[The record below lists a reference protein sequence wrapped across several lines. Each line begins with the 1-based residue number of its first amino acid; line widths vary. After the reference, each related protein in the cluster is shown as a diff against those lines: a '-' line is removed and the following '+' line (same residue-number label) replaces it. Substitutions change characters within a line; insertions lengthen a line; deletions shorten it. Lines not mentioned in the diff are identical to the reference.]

1 LQVDYL
7 LMAPTRPTNAK
18 VVPPYLRMY

>member
-1 LQVDYL
+1 
-7 LMAPTRPTNAK
+7 MAPTRPTNAK